1 MGLSEN
7 EVYPIT
13 IHHAYFGGTMKP
25 WHWHVLHTCGVLP
38 QSPSFTHVTVM
49 DIVAQWWRQPLAVT
63 WNPWD
68 SRLTPS
74 QTKSNFKLF
83 RKPSIFG
90 LCLFL
95 TIHQNLLSFLPNGTH
110 LGERFMLFLDFLEPS
125 IPKGLRRKIRGLRI
139 CSPSVDD
146 STAWLVPQY
155 QVVSLDYKPVQWNW
169 EEVKI
174 QWWNCAKYERWCT
187 MM

>member
-1 MGLSEN
+1 M
-7 EVYPIT
+7 V
-13 IHHAYFGGTMKP
+13 HHAYFGGTMKP

-38 QSPSFTHVTVM
+38 QSPSFTLDESWISWHSGEDNPGSHMKSLRFKTYTVSNQKQLQAVSEAKYFWTVPIPY
-49 DIVAQWWRQPLAVT
+49 DPPKFAVVFAQWNPPRRTIRSCYFWIFWWNLRFPKVWEERSAV
-63 WNPWD
+63 
-68 SRLTPS
+68 
-74 QTKSNFKLF
+74 
-83 RKPSIFG
+83 
-90 LCLFL
+90 
-95 TIHQNLLSFLPNGTH
+95 
-110 LGERFMLFLDFLEPS
+110 
-125 IPKGLRRKIRGLRI
+125 RI

>member
-38 QSPSFTHVTVM
+38 QSPSFTCDSHGYRGTVVKTTPGSHM
-49 DIVAQWWRQPLAVT
+49 KSLRFKTYTVSNQKQLQAVSEAKYFWTVPIPYDPPKFAVVFAQW
-63 WNPWD
+63 NPP
-68 SRLTPS
+68 RRTIHV
-74 QTKSNFKLF
+74 
-83 RKPSIFG
+83 IFG
-90 LCLFL
+90 FFGTFDSQRFEKKDPRPADLFPFGRWFDCV
-95 TIHQNLLSFLPNGTH
+95 IS
-110 LGERFMLFLDFLEPS
+110 S
-125 IPKGLRRKIRGLRI
+125 
-139 CSPSVDD
+139 SV
-146 STAWLVPQY
+146 PGI
-155 QVVSLDYKPVQWNW
+155 SLDYKPVQWNW

>member
-1 MGLSEN
+1 MRYTPSWSIM
-7 EVYPIT
+7 PI
-13 IHHAYFGGTMKP
+13 
-25 WHWHVLHTCGVLP
+25 LGVLWSHDTGMSCTP
-38 QSPSFTHVTVM
+38 AVFYPRVQVSHLMSPGYRGTVVKTTPGSHM
-49 DIVAQWWRQPLAVT
+49 KSLRFKTYTVSNQKQLQAVSEAKYFWTVPIPYDPPKFAVVFAQWNPPRRTIRSCYFWIFWWNLRFPKVWEERSAV
-63 WNPWD
+63 
-68 SRLTPS
+68 
-74 QTKSNFKLF
+74 
-83 RKPSIFG
+83 
-90 LCLFL
+90 
-95 TIHQNLLSFLPNGTH
+95 
-110 LGERFMLFLDFLEPS
+110 
-125 IPKGLRRKIRGLRI
+125 RI

>member
-1 MGLSEN
+1 MAMIHNILIWVCLKMRYTPSWSIM
-7 EVYPIT
+7 PI
-13 IHHAYFGGTMKP
+13 
-25 WHWHVLHTCGVLP
+25 LGVLWSHDTGMSCTP
-38 QSPSFTHVTVM
+38 AVFYPRVQVSHMWWVL

-110 LGERFMLFLDFLEPS
+110 LGERFVHVILGFFGGTFDSQRFEKKDPLCGFVP
-125 IPKGLRRKIRGLRI
+125 LRSMIRLR
-139 CSPSVDD
+139 D
-146 STAWLVPQY
+146 
-155 QVVSLDYKPVQWNW
+155 
-169 EEVKI
+169 
-174 QWWNCAKYERWCT
+174 
-187 MM
+187 